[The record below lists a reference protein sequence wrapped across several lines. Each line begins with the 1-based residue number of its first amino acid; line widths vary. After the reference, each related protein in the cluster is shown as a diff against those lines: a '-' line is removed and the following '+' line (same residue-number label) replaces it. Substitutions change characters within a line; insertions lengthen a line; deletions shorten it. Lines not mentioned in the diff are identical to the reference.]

1 MKELEELNL
10 PGELMYSKDHE
21 WAKKE
26 DDTIVIGI
34 TDYAQDQLGDIVFA
48 EMPEVGSSFEQG
60 EEFGTLE
67 SVKAV
72 SEIYLPVSGEIIAIN
87 DALEDE
93 PELINEDPY
102 ENWIVV
108 VRPSKEEQFDK
119 LLSRE
124 EYLETLTG

>member
-1 MKELEELNL
+1 MKELDELNL